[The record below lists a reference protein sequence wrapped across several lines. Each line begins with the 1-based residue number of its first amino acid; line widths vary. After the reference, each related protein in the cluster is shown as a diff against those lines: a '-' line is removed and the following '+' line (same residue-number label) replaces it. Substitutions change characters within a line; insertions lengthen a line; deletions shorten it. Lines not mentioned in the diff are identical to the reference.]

1 MINLALPAP
10 RILNLELL
18 LKYGPNAWRSQ
29 NQLLDATAKGL
40 QQQLSG
46 LKDRVNTTNRE
57 RKLQQEAAGALQAV
71 AAAWCA
77 EHAHSKIKQWCR
89 WWATCKGSRA
99 RLGCLV
105 LQPCC
110 SMHAVAHS
118 AVLLLLPA
126 GQQLASLQAQWLQL
140 VEKNQAIDD
149 ACSRL
154 EQQVAALRCAQQGQE
169 QAAANG
175 NAAGATEVG
184 AVWDVPLQY
193 PCSARSSSTHTRCL

>member
-1 MINLALPAP
+1 MRCWLRLLLDVMSMHEASWTNGSGGGPHVTVPARVGCLALHP
-10 RILNLELL
+10 
-18 LKYGPNAWRSQ
+18 S
-29 NQLLDATAKGL
+29 
-40 QQQLSG
+40 
-46 LKDRVNTTNRE
+46 
-57 RKLQQEAAGALQAV
+57 
-71 AAAWCA
+71 
-77 EHAHSKIKQWCR
+77 
-89 WWATCKGSRA
+89 
-99 RLGCLV
+99 
-105 LQPCC
+105 C
-110 SMHAVAHS
+110 SMHARADS
-118 AVLLLLPA
+118 AVLPLLPA